1 MIQEGESG
9 LLQIVVQITAK
20 TPTEV
25 ACQTLDE
32 RFKLQE
38 ILGLLRKGLFHDCL
52 LMLQHALPIR
62 WAARRQTA
70 AQPQRGQRC
79 SFCLET
85 PHDLQ

>member
-52 LMLQHALPIR
+52 LMLQLTLSFR

-70 AQPQRGQRC
+70 AQPQQEPCC

-85 PHDLQ
+85 PHDSQ